1 MTNIDWDNLGFNYVP
16 TKCHIEYKYSNGKW
30 SEGKLVEKDTFT
42 INIAANALH
51 YGQAI
56 FEGLKAFRCKDGEI
70 RVFRDMDNAN
80 RMADSAKYVCM
91 PPFPS
96 ELFQEAIDKVIKANE
111 DYIPPYQTGGSL
123 YIRPFMFGSGSVMG
137 VSPAN
142 EYMFMIYVAPV
153 GPYYKGGIKP
163 VPAIILDNFDRTAPN
178 GAGMYKLAGNYAAGL
193 HSSKVAKE
201 QGIPI
206 VLFLDPKY
214 HKYID
219 EFTTSNFI
227 AISDEGKYVTP
238 KSKSILPSI
247 TNKSLI
253 QLAWD
258 FGLDVE
264 ERPIEYDEIKDFK
277 EVGACGTAVVITP
290 ISKIVRNNLT
300 LEFSDECGP
309 IFMKLYNRL
318 QDIQY
323 GRVPDLHNWNRII
336 E

>member
-1 MTNIDWDNLGFNYVP
+1 MTNIDWDSLGFSYMP
-16 TKCHIEYKYSNGKW
+16 TKCHIEYKYKDGKW

-42 INIAANALH
+42 LNIAANVLH

-56 FEGLKAFRCKDGEI
+56 FEGLKVFRCKDGKVRI
-70 RVFRDMDNAN
+70 FRDSENAK
-80 RMADSAKYVCM
+80 RMEDSAKYACM
-91 PPFPS
+91 PPFPQD
-96 ELFQEAIDKVIKANE
+96 LFTEAIDKVVKANE
-111 DYIPPYQTGGSL
+111 EYIPPYITGGSL
-123 YIRPFMFGSGSVMG
+123 YVRPFLFGSGPVMG
-137 VSPAN
+137 VNPAG
-142 EYMFMIYVAPV
+142 EYIFMIYVSPV

-163 VPAIILDNFDRTAPN
+163 VSAIIFDNFDRTAPN
-178 GAGMYKLAGNYAAGL
+178 GAGMYKLAGNYASGM
-193 HSSKVAKE
+193 HSALIAKE
-201 QGIPI
+201 KGYPI

-227 AISDEGKYVTP
+227 AISEEGKYVTP
-238 KSKSILPSI
+238 NSKSVLPSI
-247 TNKSLI
+247 TNKSLM

-264 ERPIEYDEIKDFK
+264 ERPIEFDEVKNFK

-290 ISKIVRNNLT
+290 IGKIVRDNIT
-300 LEFSDECGP
+300 LDFGEECGY
-309 IFMKLYNRL
+309 IFLKLYNRL

-323 GRVPDLHNWNRII
+323 GRVPDLHNWTRVI